1 MSDNILNNIWNGRV
15 DAKSKITKQNQIK
28 NPFLTST
35 KLNDPLLGLIDE
47 SDLAIAFFSR
57 QNTQIIQNALRK
69 AIYDK
74 SNKQYLIDQQ
84 DVRELHIVMRSM
96 YLSYARNLPYNISQ
110 QVEELN
116 NMVLNYCIQQVYTE
130 CKTRHKYLDDISTLV
145 IPIANPINTSNT
157 DRELVLHEWF

>member
-1 MSDNILNNIWNGRV
+1 MDNILTNIWNGRI
-15 DAKSKITKQNQIK
+15 DAKSKINKQNELK

-47 SDLAIAFFSR
+47 SNLAVAFFSQ

-84 DVRELHIVMRSM
+84 DVRELHIVMRSI
-96 YLSYARNLPYNISQ
+96 YLQYARNLPYNIPEQIS
-110 QVEELN
+110 ELN
-116 NMVLNYCIQQVYTE
+116 DMVLNYCIQQVYTE
-130 CKTRHKYLDDISTLV
+130 CKTRYKYLDDISTLV
-145 IPIANPINTSNT
+145 IPIAHPVNTSNT
-157 DRELVLHEWF
+157 DRELVLKEWF